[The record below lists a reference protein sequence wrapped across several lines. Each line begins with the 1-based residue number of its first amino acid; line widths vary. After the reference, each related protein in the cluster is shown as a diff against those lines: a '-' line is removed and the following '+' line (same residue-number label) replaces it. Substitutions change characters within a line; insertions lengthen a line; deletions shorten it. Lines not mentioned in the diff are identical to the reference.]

1 MPWQF
6 RMLVERFVTV
16 SAVQQQTL
24 RHLVAARSVPDLW
37 EGLLSKAG
45 QEASKE

>member
-6 RMLVERFVTV
+6 RMLAGRFVTV

-24 RHLVAARSVPDLW
+24 RHLVAAR
-37 EGLLSKAG
+37 LSRICEKG
-45 QEASKE
+45 FLTKRQEASKE